1 VSFADPREGDI
12 EDDASSTS
20 RHSLLAHAGTMLL
33 DTSLPKLAIAL
44 VQALVIPGLVL
55 GAAPVAALWF
65 LQQVWW
71 RLPTEANLAW
81 LSLFLAVDAWIVWRF
96 GPRLFRLVERNF
108 WALNAALV
116 QPLFMAVREAV
127 RQVMERRLARGAPDP
142 DRLARRRI
150 WAGLLAGL
158 LIAAV
163 GAVVALAVGPLPR
176 WFAPITVVEDVPLFL
191 RDALANGI
199 WAVAAYLAVAAPAWS
214 LGEAIAGAPRDLPPA
229 PESVPDWRIAHLSD
243 IHLVGE
249 EYGFRLECGRDG
261 PRGNARFEAAM
272 AALEA
277 TGARAPL
284 DLVLVTG
291 DVTDA
296 GRNAEF
302 IAFADA
308 MRAHPSLAAR
318 TLILP
323 GNHDLNIVDRASPA
337 RLELPSS
344 PGPWIRRLR
353 MLAAM
358 EALQG
363 GRVRVMAPDRRRVG
377 PTLSDFLSAEGRGA
391 AMAAFLDDGR
401 APRGGP
407 HPRAVWEA
415 CFPMVVPP
423 ATPDGLGVLLCDS
436 NALTHFSFTNA
447 LGILAAQEWHAAEHA
462 MAEWPRARWL
472 VCLHHHLVEYPKAG
486 VKLADRIATALTN
499 GHWVIARLRRQAARL
514 VVLHGHRHTDWTGEV
529 GGVRILSAPSPMMGD
544 ADPASARYFWI
555 QQLARGEGGALA
567 LLAAERV
574 EVAGEAGPTLAGSP
588 PSPNPLPPQG
598 GEGFSVA
605 AQPSPN
611 ASP

>member
-1 VSFADPREGDI
+1 MAFADPRDGDI

-55 GAAPVAALWF
+55 GAAPVVGLWF
-65 LQQVWW
+65 LRQVWW
-71 RLPTEANLAW
+71 RLPSEANAAW
-81 LSLFLAVDAWIVWRF
+81 LSVFLAVDAWLVWRF
-96 GPRLFRLVERNF
+96 GPRLFRMVERAF
-108 WALNAALV
+108 WSLNAGLV

-127 RQVMERRLARGAPDP
+127 RQLLERRLARREAGTEA
-142 DRLARRRI
+142 LARRRVT
-150 WAGLLAGL
+150 AGLVAGG
-158 LIAAV
+158 LIAVAGAAV
-163 GAVVALAVGPLPR
+163 AWSVGPLPR
-176 WFAPITVVEDVPLFL
+176 WFSPVLGIEDLPAFL
-191 RDALANGI
+191 RDALANGV
-199 WAVAAYLAVAAPAWS
+199 WAVSAYLAVAAPAWS
-214 LGEAIAGAPRDLPPA
+214 VGEAMAGSPRDLPPA
-229 PESVPDWRIAHLSD
+229 PEGRAEWRVAHLSD

-261 PRGNARFEAAM
+261 PRGNWRYEAALR
-272 AALEA
+272 ALEA
-277 TGARAPL
+277 ADARQRL
-284 DLVLVTG
+284 DLVLITG

-308 MRAHPSLAAR
+308 MRAHSSLAAR

-337 RLELPSS
+337 RLELPTS

-353 MLAAM
+353 MLAATA
-358 EALQG
+358 ALQG
-363 GRVRVMAPDRRRVG
+363 GRVRVMAPGRRAVG
-377 PTLSDFLSAEGRGA
+377 PTLNDYLAEDGRGA

-401 APRGGP
+401 VPRGRP
-407 HPRAVWEA
+407 HPREVWQG

-423 ATPDGLGVLLCDS
+423 DAPDGLGVLLLDS

-447 LGILAAQEWHAAEHA
+447 LGILAAAEWHAAEHA

-529 GGVRILSAPSPMMGD
+529 GGVRILSAPSPVMGE
-544 ADPASARYFWI
+544 ADPASPRYLWI
-555 QQLARGEGGALA
+555 QRFARGEGGALA
-567 LLAAERV
+567 LLAAEKLTV
-574 EVAGEAGPTLAGSP
+574 
-588 PSPNPLPPQG
+588 G
-598 GEGFSVA
+598 G
-605 AQPSPN
+605 QPPN